1 MMARVLGVSPR
12 SYYDYRHNKYN
23 KRETKKEYYME
34 EIQKG
39 YFLAYGRYGSPRLCV
54 ELRKKDVLI
63 SQTTTAKYM
72 RELGLQSKLTKKF
85 KVTTDSNHKL
95 NIAPNLVNRNFSP
108 YSSSMIWVSDIT
120 YIYTS
125 QGFIYLTTVID
136 LYDRKVIGWSISRDM
151 TKEQTVIK
159 AFNMAKKNRQIVKG
173 MIFHSDRGAQYASN
187 DFVEILK
194 SNKIVQSMSRK
205 GNCWDNAVAESF
217 FKSLKCEMIYGSKL
231 MSAKEMELQVF
242 EYIEIW
248 YNKVRRHSA
257 IGNLN
262 IDEFWAQ
269 INDENNNKL
278 VA

>member
-23 KRETKKEYYME
+23 KRETK
-34 EIQKG
+34 KG

-231 MSAKEMELQVF
+231 TSAKEMELQVF

-257 IGNLN
+257 IENLN
-262 IDEFWAQ
+262 V
-269 INDENNNKL
+269 N
-278 VA
+278 